1 MAPTL
6 FKVHTHTHTHTY
18 IHICVYTYI
27 HFICIYRTHEIE
39 IHTNVKQLSLSS
51 GAYTQL

>member
-18 IHICVYTYI
+18 THMCVHIYT
-27 HFICIYRTHEIE
+27 FICIYRTHEIE